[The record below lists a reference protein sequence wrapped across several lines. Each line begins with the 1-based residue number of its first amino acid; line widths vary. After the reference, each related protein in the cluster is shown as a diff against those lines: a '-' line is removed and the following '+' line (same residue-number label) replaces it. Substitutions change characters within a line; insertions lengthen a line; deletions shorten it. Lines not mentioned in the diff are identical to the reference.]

1 MRDLKDNPLSPQ
13 EEEILASC
21 GAVGFTWKQVAIIFD
36 LEQSEVRAQFM
47 EERGQVYEV
56 WLRGRLQKELEV
68 RQAVLQSALNGSSPS
83 QLQLMNFYNEADA
96 EHLDLKSF

>member
-1 MRDLKDNPLSPQ
+1 M
-13 EEEILASC
+13 
-21 GAVGFTWKQVAIIFD
+21 AIIFD
-36 LEQSEVRAQFM
+36 LELSEVRAQFM

>member
-1 MRDLKDNPLSPQ
+1 M
-13 EEEILASC
+13 
-21 GAVGFTWKQVAIIFD
+21 AIIFD

>member
-1 MRDLKDNPLSPQ
+1 M
-13 EEEILASC
+13 
-21 GAVGFTWKQVAIIFD
+21 AIIFD
-36 LEQSEVRAQFM
+36 LELSEVRAKFM